1 MGERLYVPKHGYVD
15 LEVFVGPAQQI
26 KRPSIS
32 GSGWESLGS
41 GYRVFVNYARVG
53 TMLRKDFVM
62 AIGDDL
68 PRIWT
73 KEAPEGEEGPALSK
87 EFFQAFGAKLFGLLF
102 KEELE
107 AVYRDRLR
115 LAWDSRRILRLTLCF
130 DDPAL
135 GIAPWEYLFDPDEE
149 LFLAASRGVAFSRRV
164 PTTEY
169 AEPFT
174 VQEPLRLLVAISNPS
189 DLENFGLQALNV
201 EEEREAIEKALQDC
215 HHINVRFLFEP
226 STVNLLEE
234 LRSFRPN
241 IFHFIG
247 HGQWYDDRP
256 HLIIANDKNS
266 VRRMDEDMFH
276 DLLRGQDELKVVF
289 LSACRSG
296 EVHVG
301 VSEVGIRSPVGMAP
315 ELLKS
320 GIPAVLAMQHPV
332 KIPTARRFASH
343 FYQALANEDPIDAAV
358 NLARE
363 DLRFEVENRR
373 DFGTPVLYTLI
384 PRLFKLDLSLFQ
396 RLLPSVGR

>member
-1 MGERLYVPKHGYVD
+1 MMGERLYVPKHGYVD

-149 LFLAASRGVAFSRRV
+149 LFLAASRDVAFSRRV
-164 PTTEY
+164 PTTGY

-174 VQEPLRLLVAISNPS
+174 VTEPLRLLVAISNPS
-189 DLENFGLQALNV
+189 DLEDPLKPLNV
-201 EEEREAIEKALQDC
+201 EEEQAAIEEALKDC
-215 HHINVRFLFEP
+215 KHIRKRFLLEP
-226 STVNLLEE
+226 STKNLRES
-234 LRSFRPN
+234 LREFRPN

-247 HGQWYDDRP
+247 HGIWREGRP
-256 HLIIANDKNS
+256 HLVITNEDN
-266 VRRMDEDMFH
+266 RMRYMDEDMFR
-276 DLLRGQDELKVVF
+276 DLLRGQDELKVMF

-296 EVHVG
+296 EVHVD
-301 VSEVGIRSPVGMAP
+301 VSEVGIRSPVGLAP

-332 KIPTARRFASH
+332 TIPTARRFASH